1 MEVLRE
7 RYLDLMTFGGGQR
20 PLLGLLFGAM
30 VGLEG
35 RWRRQG
41 ADRAE
46 IDFSAFGFD
55 YVRVHKLNVPTGFH
69 GGPPEQVLAETDEYV
84 LKRDSYGRRTKL
96 YKRHAS
102 LFHPLEYPVTDMDSW
117 LKFKPHYE
125 FSDRRF
131 RPGWDQQIDPDAL
144 VVVDIPGGFDEPR
157 QLMGEE
163 GLCIAYYEQ
172 PELIHDMIETI
183 TQTAQKVLERAS
195 SKVRIDQLSV
205 HEDMA
210 GKNGSLVGPNI
221 IDEFIKPY
229 YRRIWDML
237 ESRGAKLFRI
247 DTDGNVNSIIP
258 SLLDAGINA
267 MLPFEP
273 AAGMDAVET
282 RKTYARKLATIGG
295 IDKFVLLKS
304 KQEIRRELEYKM
316 QALMQEGGTAFGVD
330 HRIPEK
336 TPLASFWYFVRT
348 ARELLGLEPDPQP
361 APNWQRLS
369 F

>member
-1 MEVLRE
+1 
-7 RYLDLMTFGGGQR
+7 
-20 PLLGLLFGAM
+20 
-30 VGLEG
+30 
-35 RWRRQG
+35 
-41 ADRAE
+41 
-46 IDFSAFGFD
+46 
-55 YVRVHKLNVPTGFH
+55 
-69 GGPPEQVLAETDEYV
+69 
-84 LKRDSYGRRTKL
+84 
-96 YKRHAS
+96 
-102 LFHPLEYPVTDMDSW
+102 MDSW
-117 LKFKPHYE
+117 LKLKPHYE
-125 FSDRRF
+125 FNERRF
-131 RPGWDQQIDPDAL
+131 PPGWDRQIDPDAL

-163 GLCIAYYEQ
+163 GLCMAYYDQ
-172 PELIHDMIETI
+172 PELIHDMMETI
-183 TQTAQKVLERAS
+183 GRTAMAVLERAS
-195 SKVRIDQLSV
+195 DKVRIDQLSV

-221 IDEFIKPY
+221 IDQFIKPY

-247 DTDGNVNSIIP
+247 DTDGNVDSIIP

-273 AAGMDAVET
+273 AAGMDMVEI
-282 RKTYARKLATIGG
+282 RKTYGRKLATIGG

-316 QALMQEGGTAFGVD
+316 QPLMQEGGTVFGVD

-336 TPLASFWYFVRT
+336 TPLDSFWYFVRT
-348 ARELLGLEPDPQP
+348 ARELLGLEVDPQP
-361 APNWQRLS
+361 APDWQRLS